1 MLGRWA
7 EILCITALPVLEP
20 ALNEAGLELTER
32 FACLCLPSAVIKAV
46 HHPHLAG
53 KFYVVHIS
61 PQEKFKL
68 CLGMVVHAFTLGRQK
83 QEDFCEL
90 TGSLSYSRLRPC
102 LQTKTKKGKSHP
114 LGLTCCDRHSEVL
127 YSSPLRK
134 LLVEG

>member
-1 MLGRWA
+1 MRLASNLQRD
-7 EILCITALPVLEP
+7 LPV
-20 ALNEAGLELTER
+20 
-32 FACLCLPSAVIKAV
+32 CLLSAVIKAV
-46 HHPHLAG
+46 HHYHLAG

-68 CLGMVVHAFTLGRQK
+68 CLGMVLHAFTLGRQK
-83 QEDFCEL
+83 QEDICAL

-127 YSSPLRK
+127 YSLSLQK